1 MKKTLLLCFIH
12 GFKVRDSTPPRRHI
26 HSHQELTLAKGGE
39 DTFGVDYQ
47 FTRDLRDLLNEALP
61 KINIE
66 VVVYPKYETR
76 GDLGNCVSRF
86 RDWYVFVHSLMLQNK
101 IIDMEVA
108 AGTPS
113 PTVEPSVRTIL
124 VGHSMGGIVAA
135 EMLISLASEKPIYTE
150 DGIQKS
156 ETPTFNSL
164 MFPYIQGVLAFDT
177 PYLGISPGVVAHG
190 AEDQYQNAAQAASAI
205 SQLSGLGASLWG
217 AKQAG
222 SPSTSPAPPK
232 TAGALPAPPSASGGS
247 SWQKWGRMAMYA
259 GAAGAVA
266 AGGAAAW
273 MKRDTLGEGW
283 SWATSHLE
291 FVGCLA
297 RGEELRKR
305 VSFLLKLREELD
317 VGFTNLYTRL
327 GKAAPS
333 KQINVVGTVLGQDR
347 TFCNLP
353 KKQPGGVWKEAINDK
368 ATDEA
373 GAHMNMFT
381 PRENPGYNKL
391 VQDATEV
398 IHEWLQNEWYETS
411 AEDPLLL
418 EEASQ
423 SKEAPSSEE
432 ASPPEEAL
440 RSEEAPSLADQP
452 MKETA

>member
-12 GFKVRDSTPPRRHI
+12 GFKGD
-26 HSHQELTLAKGGE
+26 E

-47 FTRDLRDLLNEALP
+47 FTKDLRDLVAEALP

-66 VVVYPKYETR
+66 VTVYPKYETR
-76 GDLGNCVSRF
+76 GDLGDCVSRF
-86 RDWYVFVHSLMLQNK
+86 RDWLQNK
-101 IIDMEVA
+101 VIDMEVA

-124 VGHSMGGIVAA
+124 IGHSMGGIVAA

-156 ETPTFNSL
+156 EAPTFNAL

-177 PYLGISPGVVAHG
+177 PYLGISPGVVAHS
-190 AEDQYQNAAQAASAI
+190 AEDQYKNAAQAAGAI

-232 TAGALPAPPSASGGS
+232 TAGALPAPPAASGGS
-247 SWQKWGRMAMYA
+247 SWQKWGKMAMYA

-273 MKRDTLGEGW
+273 MNRDHLGEGW

-291 FVGCLA
+291 FVGCLV

-305 VSFLLKLREELD
+305 VAFLLQLREELD
-317 VGFTNLYTRL
+317 VGFANLYTRL
-327 GKAAPS
+327 GQAAPA
-333 KQINVVGTVLGQDR
+333 KQVNVVGTVLGPDR

-353 KKQPGGVWKEAINDK
+353 KKQPGGTWREAVNDK
-368 ATDEA
+368 ATDEV
-373 GAHMNMFT
+373 GAHMHMFT
-381 PRENPGYNKL
+381 PKENPGYDGL
-391 VQDATEV
+391 VQDATGL
-398 IHEWLQNEWYETS
+398 IAEWLQNGWYETS
-411 AEDPLLL
+411 AEEMALL
-418 EEASQ
+418 EQAPAS
-423 SKEAPSSEE
+423 
-432 ASPPEEAL
+432 
-440 RSEEAPSLADQP
+440 
-452 MKETA
+452 

>member
-12 GFKVRDSTPPRRHI
+12 GFK
-26 HSHQELTLAKGGE
+26 GGE

-47 FTRDLRDLLNEALP
+47 FTKDLRDLVGQALP
-61 KINIE
+61 KVDVE

-76 GDLGNCVSRF
+76 GDLGSCVSRF
-86 RDWYVFVHSLMLQNK
+86 RDWLQNK
-101 IIDMEVA
+101 VIDMEVA

-113 PTVEPSVRTIL
+113 PTIEPSVRTIL

-135 EMLISLASEKPIYTE
+135 EMLIGLASEKPIYTE
-150 DGIQKS
+150 DGIQKT
-156 ETPTFNSL
+156 EKPTFNSL

-190 AEDQYQNAAQAASAI
+190 AEDQYQNAAQAVGAI

-217 AKQAG
+217 AKTAG

-232 TAGALPAPPSASGGS
+232 IAGALPAPSASGGN
-247 SWQKWGRMAMYA
+247 SWQKWGKMAMYA

-273 MKRDTLGEGW
+273 MKRDQLGEGW
-283 SWATSHLE
+283 SWASSHLE

-305 VSFLLKLREELD
+305 VACLLQLREELD
-317 VGFTNLYTRL
+317 VGFANIYTRL

-333 KQINVVGTVLGQDR
+333 KQINVIGTVLGQDR

-353 KKQPGGVWKEAINDK
+353 KKQPGGVWMEAINNK

-391 VQDATEV
+391 AQDATEM
-398 IHEWLQNEWYETS
+398 IRGWLQNDWYETS
-411 AEDPLLL
+411 AEEPLLL
-418 EEASQ
+418 ED
-423 SKEAPSSEE
+423 APLTEDGL
-432 ASPPEEAL
+432 SP
-440 RSEEAPSLADQP
+440 
-452 MKETA
+452 ETPQVEKPV

>member
-12 GFKVRDSTPPRRHI
+12 GFK
-26 HSHQELTLAKGGE
+26 GGE
-39 DTFGVDYQ
+39 DTFGLDYK
-47 FTRDLRDLLNEALP
+47 FTRDLRDLVREALP
-61 KINIE
+61 KINVE

-86 RDWYVFVHSLMLQNK
+86 RDWLQNK
-101 IIDMEVA
+101 VIDMEVA

-113 PTVEPSVRTIL
+113 PTIEPSVRTIL
-124 VGHSMGGIVAA
+124 IGHSMGGIVAA

-190 AEDQYQNAAQAASAI
+190 AEDQYQSATQAMSAI

-222 SPSTSPAPPK
+222 SPSTTPAPPR
-232 TAGALPAPPSASGGS
+232 TAGALPAPSGSGGNQ
-247 SWQKWGRMAMYA
+247 WQRWGKMAMYA

-273 MKRDTLGEGW
+273 MKRDQLTEGW
-283 SWATSHLE
+283 SWASSHLE

-305 VSFLLKLREELD
+305 VACLLQLRQELD
-317 VGFTNLYTRL
+317 VGFANLYTRL
-327 GKAAPS
+327 GRAAPS
-333 KQINVVGTVLGQDR
+333 KQINVVGTVLGPDR

-353 KKQPGGVWKEAINDK
+353 KKQAGGVWKEAVNDK

-381 PRENPGYNKL
+381 PKENPGYNML
-391 VQDATEV
+391 VQDATGV
-398 IHEWLQNEWYETS
+398 IYEWLQNDWYETS

-418 EEASQ
+418 
-423 SKEAPSSEE
+423 KEAPRSEDSPSATVEKTEKSEE
-432 ASPPEEAL
+432 
-440 RSEEAPSLADQP
+440 
-452 MKETA
+452 TV

>member
-12 GFKVRDSTPPRRHI
+12 GFK
-26 HSHQELTLAKGGE
+26 GGE

-47 FTRDLRDLLNEALP
+47 FTKDLRDLVGQALP
-61 KINIE
+61 KVDVE

-76 GDLGNCVSRF
+76 GDLGSCVSRF
-86 RDWYVFVHSLMLQNK
+86 RDWLQNK
-101 IIDMEVA
+101 VIDMEVA

-113 PTVEPSVRTIL
+113 PTIEPSVRTIL

-135 EMLISLASEKPIYTE
+135 EMLIGLASEKPIYTE
-150 DGIQKS
+150 DGIQKT
-156 ETPTFNSL
+156 EKPTFNSL

-190 AEDQYQNAAQAASAI
+190 AEDQYQNAAQAVGAI

-217 AKQAG
+217 AKAAG

-232 TAGALPAPPSASGGS
+232 IAGALPAPSTSGGN
-247 SWQKWGRMAMYA
+247 SWQKWGKMAMYA

-273 MKRDTLGEGW
+273 MKRDQLGEGW
-283 SWATSHLE
+283 SWASSHLE

-305 VSFLLKLREELD
+305 VACLLQLREELD
-317 VGFTNLYTRL
+317 VGFANIYTRL

-353 KKQPGGVWKEAINDK
+353 KKQPGGVWMEAINNK

-373 GAHMNMFT
+373 GAHM
-381 PRENPGYNKL
+381 RC
-391 VQDATEV
+391 
-398 IHEWLQNEWYETS
+398 H
-411 AEDPLLL
+411 
-418 EEASQ
+418 
-423 SKEAPSSEE
+423 
-432 ASPPEEAL
+432 
-440 RSEEAPSLADQP
+440 
-452 MKETA
+452 

>member
-12 GFKVRDSTPPRRHI
+12 GFK
-26 HSHQELTLAKGGE
+26 GGE

-47 FTRDLRDLLNEALP
+47 FTKDLRDLVGEALP
-61 KINIE
+61 KLKVE

-76 GDLGNCVSRF
+76 GDLGSCVSRF
-86 RDWYVFVHSLMLQNK
+86 RDWLQNK
-101 IIDMEVA
+101 VIDMEVA

-113 PTVEPSVRTIL
+113 PTIEPSVRTIL

-135 EMLISLASEKPIYTE
+135 EMLIGLASEKPIYTE

-156 ETPTFNSL
+156 EKPTFNSL

-190 AEDQYQNAAQAASAI
+190 AEDQYQNAAQAVGAI

-217 AKQAG
+217 AKTAG

-232 TAGALPAPPSASGGS
+232 TAGALPAPSASGGN
-247 SWQKWGRMAMYA
+247 SWQKWGKMAMYA

-273 MKRDTLGEGW
+273 MKRDQLGEGW
-283 SWATSHLE
+283 SWASSHLE

-305 VSFLLKLREELD
+305 VACLLQLREELD
-317 VGFTNLYTRL
+317 VGFANLYTRL

-353 KKQPGGVWKEAINDK
+353 KKQPGGVWMEAINNK

-391 VQDATEV
+391 AQDATEV
-398 IHEWLQNEWYETS
+398 IHGWLQNGWYETS
-411 AEDPLLL
+411 AEEPLLL
-418 EEASQ
+418 EEAPLT
-423 SKEAPSSEE
+423 EDVL
-432 ASPPEEAL
+432 SPETPEVE
-440 RSEEAPSLADQP
+440 
-452 MKETA
+452 KTV

>member
-1 MKKTLLLCFIH
+1 MF
-12 GFKVRDSTPPRRHI
+12 F
-26 HSHQELTLAKGGE
+26 EGGE

-47 FTRDLRDLLNEALP
+47 FTKDLRDLVGEVLP
-61 KINIE
+61 KVNVE

-76 GDLGNCVSRF
+76 GDLGSCVSRF
-86 RDWYVFVHSLMLQNK
+86 RDWLQNK
-101 IIDMEVA
+101 VIDMEVA

-113 PTVEPSVRTIL
+113 PTIEPSVRIIL

-135 EMLISLASEKPIYTE
+135 EMLIGLASEKPIYTE

-156 ETPTFNSL
+156 EKPTFNSL

-190 AEDQYQNAAQAASAI
+190 AEDQYQNAAQAVGTI

-217 AKQAG
+217 AKTAG

-232 TAGALPAPPSASGGS
+232 TAGALPAPSASGGN
-247 SWQKWGRMAMYA
+247 SWQKWGKMAMYA

-273 MKRDTLGEGW
+273 MKRDQLGEGW
-283 SWATSHLE
+283 SWASSHLE

-305 VSFLLKLREELD
+305 VACLLQLRQELD
-317 VGFTNLYTRL
+317 VGFANLYTRL

-391 VQDATEV
+391 VQDASNV
-398 IHEWLQNEWYETS
+398 IHGWLQNGWYETS
-411 AEDPLLL
+411 AEEPLLL
-418 EEASQ
+418 EEAPLAEEVPST
-423 SKEAPSSEE
+423 EAAE
-432 ASPPEEAL
+432 AA
-440 RSEEAPSLADQP
+440 
-452 MKETA
+452 KIV

>member
-12 GFKVRDSTPPRRHI
+12 GFK
-26 HSHQELTLAKGGE
+26 GGE
-39 DTFGVDYQ
+39 DTFGIDYK
-47 FTRDLRDLLNEALP
+47 FTKDLRDLVREALP
-61 KINIE
+61 KINVE

-86 RDWYVFVHSLMLQNK
+86 RDWLQNK
-101 IIDMEVA
+101 VIDMEVA

-113 PTVEPSVRTIL
+113 PTIEPSVRTIL
-124 VGHSMGGIVAA
+124 IGHSMGGIVAA

-190 AEDQYQNAAQAASAI
+190 AEDQYQSATQAASAI

-222 SPSTSPAPPK
+222 SPSTTPALPK
-232 TAGALPAPPSASGGS
+232 TAGALPAPSGTGGNP
-247 SWQKWGRMAMYA
+247 WQKWGKMAMYA

-273 MKRDTLGEGW
+273 MKRDQLTEGW
-283 SWATSHLE
+283 SWASSHLE

-305 VSFLLKLREELD
+305 VACLLQLRQELD

-373 GAHMNMFT
+373 SAHMNMFT
-381 PRENPGYNKL
+381 PKENPGYNKL
-391 VQDATEV
+391 TQDATGV
-398 IHEWLQNEWYETS
+398 IFEWLQNDWYETS
-411 AEDPLLL
+411 AKDPLLL
-418 EEASQ
+418 EEAPPA
-423 SKEAPSSEE
+423 EDLPSPAGENVEKTEKINKIEE
-432 ASPPEEAL
+432 TEKTEEL
-440 RSEEAPSLADQP
+440 I
-452 MKETA
+452 

>member
-12 GFKVRDSTPPRRHI
+12 GFK
-26 HSHQELTLAKGGE
+26 GGE
-39 DTFGVDYQ
+39 DTFGLDYK
-47 FTRDLRDLLNEALP
+47 FTRDLRDLVREALP
-61 KINIE
+61 KINVE

-76 GDLGNCVSRF
+76 GDLGNC
-86 RDWYVFVHSLMLQNK
+86 NK
-101 IIDMEVA
+101 VIDMEVA

-113 PTVEPSVRTIL
+113 PTIEPSVRTIL
-124 VGHSMGGIVAA
+124 IGHSMGGIVAA

-190 AEDQYQNAAQAASAI
+190 AEDQYQSATQAMSAI

-222 SPSTSPAPPK
+222 SPSTTPAPPK
-232 TAGALPAPPSASGGS
+232 TAGALPAPSGSGGNQ
-247 SWQKWGRMAMYA
+247 WQRWGKMAMYA

-273 MKRDTLGEGW
+273 MKRDQLTEGW
-283 SWATSHLE
+283 SWASSHLE

-305 VSFLLKLREELD
+305 VACLLQLRQELD
-317 VGFTNLYTRL
+317 VGFANLYTRL

-333 KQINVVGTVLGQDR
+333 KQINVVGTVLGPDR

-353 KKQPGGVWKEAINDK
+353 KKQAGGVWKEAVNDK

-381 PRENPGYNKL
+381 PKENPGYNML
-391 VQDATEV
+391 VQDATGV
-398 IHEWLQNEWYETS
+398 IHEWLQNDWYETS

-418 EEASQ
+418 EEAPKS
-423 SKEAPSSEE
+423 EDLPSATVEKTEKSEE
-432 ASPPEEAL
+432 
-440 RSEEAPSLADQP
+440 
-452 MKETA
+452 TV

>member
-1 MKKTLLLCFIH
+1 MKKTLLICFIH
-12 GFKVRDSTPPRRHI
+12 GFKVCPLRTFSSLQCRAND
-26 HSHQELTLAKGGE
+26 SHQIKGGE
-39 DTFGVDYQ
+39 DTFGIDYQ
-47 FTRDLRDLLNEALP
+47 FTKDLRDLVAEALP
-61 KINIE
+61 KINVE

-76 GDLGNCVSRF
+76 GDLGECVSRF
-86 RDWYVFVHSLMLQNK
+86 RDWLQNRV
-101 IIDMEVA
+101 IDMEVA

-150 DGIQKS
+150 DGIQKTDAPS
-156 ETPTFNSL
+156 FNSL

-190 AEDQYQNAAQAASAI
+190 AEDQYKSATQAASAI
-205 SQLSGLGASLWG
+205 SQLSGIGASLWG
-217 AKQAG
+217 ANKTG

-232 TAGALPAPPSASGGS
+232 IAGALPAPPAPAGGGAGQ
-247 SWQKWGRMAMYA
+247 WQRWGRMAMYA

-273 MKRDTLGEGW
+273 MKRDQLGEGF

-305 VSFLLKLREELD
+305 MSFLLRLREELD
-317 VGFTNLYTRL
+317 VGFANLYTRL
-327 GKAAPS
+327 GQAAPA
-333 KQINVVGTVLGQDR
+333 KQINVVGTVLGPDR

-353 KKQPGGVWKEAINDK
+353 KKQPGGTWREAINDK

-373 GAHMNMFT
+373 SAHMNMFT
-381 PRENPGYNKL
+381 PKENPGYDNL
-391 VQDATEV
+391 AQDATGL
-398 IHEWLQNEWYETS
+398 IAEWLQNEWYESS
-411 AEDPLLL
+411 AEERPML
-418 EEASQ
+418 EA
-423 SKEAPSSEE
+423 APSSSSSES
-432 ASPPEEAL
+432 ASA
-440 RSEEAPSLADQP
+440 
-452 MKETA
+452 